1 MMRALT
7 SPLLRTGLTAMI
19 AFRALRRNKLRSILT
34 ALGIIIGVASVV
46 SIMALGR
53 GTQRRIQDQ
62 VSSLGSNLL
71 MVFSKSRRTNA
82 AAAGSGES
90 SNLTLEDVEAIRRE
104 VRSVQAASPEVTLS
118 AQAVAAGR
126 NWSTTIAGESAGY
139 LRIRDWPLARG
150 SMFTER
156 EVRSSARVAVIG
168 SRTARELFGPLDPV
182 GQTVRI
188 KNMPFTIIGQL
199 ESKGAGM
206 GGANQDDRILIPYT
220 TAMRRLTGDKYPRL
234 VTLQISSDG
243 LMNAAQEQVT
253 ALLRQR
259 HRLGEGRKNDFDI
272 VNQKEIADTVNSITS
287 TLTYLLGGIAGLSLL
302 VGGIG
307 IMNIMLVSVTERTR
321 EIGTRIAVGAQPR
334 DILLQFLIESVT
346 LSLLGG
352 AIGVALGFAASA
364 AASMIPNFHP
374 SVSLGSVVVAFGIS
388 FSVGVFFG
396 FYPARK
402 AANMNPIA
410 ALRFE

>member
-1 MMRALT
+1 MIQELT
-7 SPLLRTGLTAMI
+7 SPLLRVGLTAMI
-19 AFRALRRNKLRSILT
+19 AFRALRRNKLRSTLT

-53 GTQRRIQDQ
+53 GTQKRIQDE

-71 MVFSKSRRTNA
+71 VIFSKSRRTSA
-82 AAAGSGES
+82 AAAGSGQS
-90 SNLTLEDVEAIRRE
+90 GNLTLEDVKAIRRE
-104 VRSVQAASPEVTLS
+104 IRIVKALSPEVTLT
-118 AQAVAAGR
+118 AQAVANGR
-126 NWSTTIAGESAGY
+126 NWSTTIAGESHDY
-139 LRIRDWPLARG
+139 LQIRDWALTRG

-156 EVRSSARVAVIG
+156 ELSTSARVAVIG
-168 SRTARELFGPLDPV
+168 SRTSRELFGPLNPV

-199 ESKGAGM
+199 KSKGAGM
-206 GGANQDDRILIPYT
+206 GGGDQDDRIVIPYT
-220 TAMRRLTGDKYPRL
+220 TAMRRLTGEKYPRL
-234 VTLQISSDG
+234 VTLQIHSDD
-243 LMNAAQEQVT
+243 LMSAAQEQIT

-259 HRLGEGRKNDFDI
+259 HRLTEERNNDFEI
-272 VNQKEIADTVNSITS
+272 VNQKEIADTVDNITN
-287 TLTYLLGGIAGLSLL
+287 TLTFLLGGIAGLSLL

-334 DILLQFLIESVT
+334 DILLQFLIESIT
-346 LSLLGG
+346 LCLLGG
-352 AIGVALGFAASA
+352 AIGIALGYGVSA
-364 AASMIPNFHP
+364 GATMIPNFHP
-374 SVSLGSVVVAFGIS
+374 SVSIGSIVVAFGIS
-388 FSVGVFFG
+388 FAVGVFFG

-402 AANMNPIA
+402 AAKMNPIA

>member
-1 MMRALT
+1 MLQALT
-7 SPLLRTGLTAMI
+7 SSLLRAGLTAMI
-19 AFRALRRNKLRSILT
+19 AFRALRRNKMRSILT

-71 MVFSKSRRTNA
+71 IVFSKSRRTNA
-82 AAAGSGES
+82 AAAGSGVS
-90 SNLTLEDVEAIRRE
+90 SNLTLQDVEAIRRE
-104 VRSVQAASPEVTLS
+104 VRSVQAASPEVTLT

-126 NWSTTIAGESAGY
+126 NWSTTIAGESPSY

-156 EVRSSARVAVIG
+156 EVRSAARVAVIG
-168 SRTARELFGPLDPV
+168 SRTARELFGPLNPL

-199 ESKGAGM
+199 KSKGAGI
-206 GGANQDDRILIPYT
+206 GGANQDDRIVIPYT
-220 TAMRRLTGDKYPRL
+220 TAMRRLTGEKYPRL

-243 LMNAAQEQVT
+243 LMSAAQEQVT

-259 HRLGEGRKNDFDI
+259 HHLTAERKNDFDI
-272 VNQKEIADTVNSITS
+272 INQKEIADTVNSITNS
-287 TLTYLLGGIAGLSLL
+287 LTYLLGGIAGLSLL

-334 DILLQFLIESVT
+334 DILLQFLIESIT
-346 LSLLGG
+346 LSLFGG
-352 AIGVALGFAASA
+352 AIGVALGYGVSA

-374 SVSLGSVVVAFGIS
+374 SVSIGSVVVAFGIS
-388 FSVGVFFG
+388 FIVGVFFG

-402 AANMNPIA
+402 AANMNPIT

>member
-1 MMRALT
+1 MIQALT
-7 SPLLRTGLTAMI
+7 SPLLRVGLTAMI
-19 AFRALRRNKLRSILT
+19 AFRALRRNKLRSTLT

-53 GTQRRIQDQ
+53 GTQKRIQDQ

-71 MVFSKSRRTNA
+71 VIFSKSRRTNA
-82 AAAGSGES
+82 ASAGSGQS
-90 SNLTLEDVEAIRRE
+90 GNLTLADVEAIRRE
-104 VRSVQAASPEVTLS
+104 VRSVKALSPEVTLT
-118 AQAVAAGR
+118 AQAVANGR
-126 NWSTTIAGESAGY
+126 NWSTTIAGESPDY
-139 LRIRDWPLARG
+139 LHIRDWPLARG

-156 EVRSSARVAVIG
+156 ELRTSARVAVIG
-168 SRTARELFGPLDPV
+168 SRTSRELFGPLHPV

-199 ESKGAGM
+199 ESKGAGI
-206 GGANQDDRILIPYT
+206 GGADQDDRIVIPYT
-220 TAMRRLTGDKYPRL
+220 TAMRRLTGEKYPRL
-234 VTLQISSDG
+234 VTLQISSDD
-243 LMNAAQEQVT
+243 LMSAAQEQIT

-259 HRLGEGRKNDFDI
+259 HRLTDGRKNDFDI
-272 VNQKEIADTVNSITS
+272 VNQKEIADTVNSITT

-334 DILLQFLIESVT
+334 DILLQFLIESIT
-346 LSLLGG
+346 LSLLSG
-352 AIGVALGFAASA
+352 AIGVALGYGVSA
-364 AASMIPNFHP
+364 AATMIPNFHP
-374 SVSLGSVVVAFGIS
+374 SVSTGSIVVAFGIS
-388 FSVGVFFG
+388 FAVGVFFG

>member
-1 MMRALT
+1 VKAL
-7 SPLLRTGLTAMI
+7 
-19 AFRALRRNKLRSILT
+19 
-34 ALGIIIGVASVV
+34 
-46 SIMALGR
+46 
-53 GTQRRIQDQ
+53 
-62 VSSLGSNLL
+62 
-71 MVFSKSRRTNA
+71 
-82 AAAGSGES
+82 
-90 SNLTLEDVEAIRRE
+90 
-104 VRSVQAASPEVTLS
+104 SPEVTLN
-118 AQAVAAGR
+118 AQAVANGR
-126 NWSTTIAGESAGY
+126 NWSTTIAGESPDY
-139 LRIRDWPLARG
+139 LHIRDWPLARG

-156 EVRSSARVAVIG
+156 ELRTSARVAVIG
-168 SRTARELFGPLDPV
+168 SRTSRELFGPLDPV

-206 GGANQDDRILIPYT
+206 GGADQDDRIVIPYT
-220 TAMRRLTGDKYPRL
+220 TAMRRLTGEKYPRL
-234 VTLQISSDG
+234 LTLQISSDD
-243 LMNAAQEQVT
+243 LMSAAQEQIT

-259 HRLGEGRKNDFDI
+259 HRLTEGRKNDFDI
-272 VNQKEIADTVNSITS
+272 VNQKEIADTVNSITT

-334 DILLQFLIESVT
+334 DILLQFLIESIT
-346 LSLLGG
+346 LCLLGG
-352 AIGVALGFAASA
+352 AIGIALGYGVSA
-364 AASMIPNFHP
+364 AATMIPDFHP
-374 SVSLGSVVVAFGIS
+374 SVSTGSIVVAFGIS
-388 FSVGVFFG
+388 FAVGVFFG

>member
-1 MMRALT
+1 MRA
-7 SPLLRTGLTAMI
+7 GLTAMI
-19 AFRALRRNKLRSILT
+19 AFRALRRNKLRSTLT

-46 SIMALGR
+46 AIMAVGR

-71 MVFSKSRRTNA
+71 IVFSKSRRTNA
-82 AAAGSGES
+82 AAAGSAES
-90 SNLTLEDVEAIRRE
+90 SNLTLEDVESIRRE
-104 VRSVQAASPEVTLS
+104 VRSVKAASPEVTLT

-126 NWSTTIAGESAGY
+126 NWSTTIAGESPGY
-139 LRIRDWPLARG
+139 LHIRDWPLARG

-156 EVRSSARVAVIG
+156 EVRSAARVAVIG
-168 SRTARELFGPLDPV
+168 SRTARELFGPLNPV

-188 KNMPFTIIGQL
+188 KNMPFTIIGEL

-206 GGANQDDRILIPYT
+206 GGANQDDRIVIPYT

-243 LMNAAQEQVT
+243 LMSAAQEQVT

-259 HRLGEGRKNDFDI
+259 HRLADGRKNDFDI
-272 VNQKEIADTVNSITS
+272 VNQKEIADTVNSIT
-287 TLTYLLGGIAGLSLL
+287 TMLTYLLGGIAGLSLL

-321 EIGTRIAVGAQPR
+321 EIGTRIAVGAQPA
-334 DILLQFLIESVT
+334 DILLQFLIESIT

-352 AIGVALGFAASA
+352 AIGVALGYGISA

-374 SVSLGSVVVAFGIS
+374 SVSIGSVVVAFGIS
-388 FSVGVFFG
+388 FIVGVFFG

>member
-1 MMRALT
+1 MLQALT
-7 SPLLRTGLTAMI
+7 SSLLRAGLTAMI
-19 AFRALRRNKLRSILT
+19 AFRALRRNKMRSILT

-71 MVFSKSRRTNA
+71 IVFSKSRRTNA
-82 AAAGSGES
+82 AAAGSGVS
-90 SNLTLEDVEAIRRE
+90 SNLTLQDVEAICRE
-104 VRSVQAASPEVTLS
+104 VRSVQAASPEVTLT

-126 NWSTTIAGESAGY
+126 NWSTTIAGESPGY

-156 EVRSSARVAVIG
+156 EVRSAARVAVIG
-168 SRTARELFGPLDPV
+168 SRTARELFGPLNPV

-199 ESKGAGM
+199 KSKGAGI
-206 GGANQDDRILIPYT
+206 GGANQDDRIVIPYT
-220 TAMRRLTGDKYPRL
+220 TAMRRLTGEKYPRL
-234 VTLQISSDG
+234 VTLQISSAG
-243 LMNAAQEQVT
+243 LMSAAQEQVT

-259 HRLGEGRKNDFDI
+259 HRLTAERKNDFDI
-272 VNQKEIADTVNSITS
+272 VNQKEISDTVNSITNS
-287 TLTYLLGGIAGLSLL
+287 LTYLLGGIAGLSLL

-334 DILLQFLIESVT
+334 DILLQFLIESIT
-346 LSLLGG
+346 LSLFGG
-352 AIGVALGFAASA
+352 AIGVALGYGVSA
-364 AASMIPNFHP
+364 AASIIPNFHP
-374 SVSLGSVVVAFGIS
+374 SVSIGSVVVAFGIS
-388 FSVGVFFG
+388 FIVGVFFG

>member
-1 MMRALT
+1 MLHALT
-7 SPLLRTGLTAMI
+7 SPLLRAGITAMI

-71 MVFSKSRRTNA
+71 IVFSKSRRTNA
-82 AAAGSGES
+82 AAAGSGDS

-104 VRSVQAASPEVTLS
+104 VRSVQAASPEVTLT

-126 NWSTTIAGESAGY
+126 NWSTTIAGESPGY

-156 EVRSSARVAVIG
+156 EVRSVARVAVIG
-168 SRTARELFGPLDPV
+168 SRTARELFGPLNPV

-199 ESKGAGM
+199 KSKGAGI
-206 GGANQDDRILIPYT
+206 GGANQDDRIVIPYT

-234 VTLQISSDG
+234 VTLQISSEG
-243 LMNAAQEQVT
+243 LMSAAQEQVT

-259 HRLGEGRKNDFDI
+259 HRLTAGRKNDFDI
-272 VNQKEIADTVNSITS
+272 VNQKEIADTVNSITNS
-287 TLTYLLGGIAGLSLL
+287 LTYLLGGIAGLSLL

-334 DILLQFLIESVT
+334 DILLQFLIESIT
-346 LSLLGG
+346 LSLFGG
-352 AIGVALGFAASA
+352 GIGVALGYGVSA

-374 SVSLGSVVVAFGIS
+374 SVSLGSVAVAFGIS
-388 FSVGVFFG
+388 FIVGVFFG